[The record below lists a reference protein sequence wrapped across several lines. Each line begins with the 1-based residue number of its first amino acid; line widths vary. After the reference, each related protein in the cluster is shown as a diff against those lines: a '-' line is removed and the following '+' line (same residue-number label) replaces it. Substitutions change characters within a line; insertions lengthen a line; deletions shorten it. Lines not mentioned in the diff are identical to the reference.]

1 MGFMMS
7 VAFLILALGI
17 FSAAL
22 PFIAFKRRKRLTR

>member
-22 PFIAFKRRKRLTR
+22 PFIALKRRKRLTR